1 MSKELNIIEAV
12 NMPVG
17 TRFKAIS
24 PNGYEYKVEVRKNGK
39 NCELIDIKD
48 ETYYDCFNDFVANT
62 KFIPIQKPVSFMK
75 AIEAYKNGS
84 DIKVKLNGTFRKYKR
99 SDKALIDKDNQPI
112 NCYEILDGEWYIEE
126 D

>member
-1 MSKELNIIEAV
+1 MSKKLNIIEAV
-12 NMPVG
+12 NMPIG

-24 PNGYEYKVEVRKNGK
+24 PNGYEYEVEVRKTGK
-39 NCELIDIKD
+39 HCELIDIED
-48 ETYYDCFNDFVANT
+48 ETSYDRFNDFVANT
-62 KFIPIQKPVSFMK
+62 EFIPIQKPVSFME

-99 SDKALIDKDNQPI
+99 SNGALIDKGNQPI